1 VAAPLRVLP
10 SALPAYPKAPATLA
24 RLQAFRAGLHAC
36 CTRRADALVDLAD
49 ALLSAPGPVASL
61 PQLSLEPAHRRG
73 WGSTYAALA
82 RGEVDAERLRDCWS
96 AACPTPTRWCSPWM

>member
-1 VAAPLRVLP
+1 MAAVGSVHP
-10 SALPAYPKAPATLA
+10 SRLPAHPDASAALT
-24 RLQAFRAGLHAC
+24 RLQGFRAGLHGC

-82 RGEVDAERLRDCWS
+82 RGRIDAERLRTCS
-96 AACPTPTRWCSPWM
+96 QAACHPLTRWCSRWT